1 MKKQVLVIDSDDRQI
16 QRIVSVLKET
26 AVQTG
31 NRMDIYVSNTLQDAE
46 TVMEEIEI
54 DVLILDTVYRGMSLE
69 DYPGIK
75 WVQNMRE
82 NEKYILLPVI
92 FVSSI
97 AEPRLEAY
105 RRSNCLGFLPRQFKA
120 DELHRVLE
128 KAMHHTTLK
137 DADKNFLVKTQG
149 SIYPIQIKDI
159 LYVEVLNRILYIY
172 QKNGLV
178 LKIPHKPLRD
188 FQTEVDSKWLIQCN
202 KSMLVNTL
210 YVKAMNEEV
219 GFVSLVLDD
228 IQLLVGKKY
237 VHSLRTALK
246 RTAPKY
252 ILK

>member
-46 TVMEEIEI
+46 TVMDEIEI
-54 DVLILDTVYRGMSLE
+54 DVLILDTVYKGMSLE
-69 DYPGIK
+69 DYPGIE
-75 WVQNMRE
+75 WVLKVRE
-82 NEKYILLPVI
+82 KEKYVLLPVI

-97 AEPRLEAY
+97 VEPRLEAY

-120 DELHRVLE
+120 DELRRVLQ
-128 KAMHHTTLK
+128 KAMHHTTCK
-137 DADKNFLVKTQG
+137 DANEKILIKAQG
-149 SIYPIQIKDI
+149 IVYLIQIKDI

-172 QKNGLV
+172 QKNGLILEV
-178 LKIPHKPLRD
+178 PHKPLENFRS
-188 FQTEVDSKWLIQCN
+188 EVDSKCLVQCN
-202 KSMLVNTL
+202 KSMLVNIL
-210 YVKAMNEEV
+210 YVLGVDKEEGHV
-219 GFVSLVLDD
+219 TLAKDD

-237 VHSLRTALK
+237 LPALQNAIK
-246 RTAPKY
+246 RRVPKY